1 MANLGH
7 MAGFA
12 GLTWMNEP
20 LATAMTGETLVV
32 RTRANTDFWH
42 ETFYGFRRHTG
53 HFLHCTVH
61 GEFTAEVTVAGKFVE
76 LYDQAG
82 LMLRIDDTHWVKTGI
97 EFTDGAMHYSVVIT
111 DGMSDW
117 SLFKWPEPVA
127 EARIR
132 LTRHRDGIR
141 IHYFDSRE
149 RWRPVRLGHLAW
161 SDAADI
167 GIMCCSPE
175 REGFEA
181 SFRDFSIG
189 PAISR
194 QLHD

>member
-1 MANLGH
+1 

-12 GLTWMNEP
+12 QMSWLNEP
-20 LATAMTGETLVV
+20 LSAASVGDSLVV
-32 RTRANTDFWH
+32 RTRKATDFWH
-42 ETFYGFRRHTG
+42 ETFYGFRRHSG
-53 HFLHCTVH
+53 HFLRRKVA
-61 GEFTAEVTVAGKFVE
+61 GEFTAEVTVSGKFDE

-97 EFTDGAMHYSVVIT
+97 EFTDGAMHFSVVIT
-111 DGMSDW
+111 DGLSDW
-117 SLFKWPEPVA
+117 SLFEWPESST

-141 IHYFDSRE
+141 VHYFDGKQ

-161 SDAADI
+161 TEAAEV
-167 GIMCCSPE
+167 GVMCCSPE

-181 SFRDFSIG
+181 SFRDFRIG
-189 PAISR
+189 APISR